1 MDTDTTANIDA
12 SDARKRD
19 LEAQNPDKNT
29 SWLYRNINPIMGI
42 MVLIFSFVFFLYVL
56 NFDFSNGN
64 QHTKDIVIYL
74 LGAVTSI
81 LTMVV
86 GYYFGSSKGSSD
98 KNKYMTKP

>member
-1 MDTDTTANIDA
+1 MPDTDPTANADA
-12 SDARKRD
+12 ANARKRD
-19 LEAQNPDKNT
+19 LAAQDSKNT
-29 SWLYRNINPIMGI
+29 SWLYRNINPIMGL

-98 KNKYMTKP
+98 KNKYMH